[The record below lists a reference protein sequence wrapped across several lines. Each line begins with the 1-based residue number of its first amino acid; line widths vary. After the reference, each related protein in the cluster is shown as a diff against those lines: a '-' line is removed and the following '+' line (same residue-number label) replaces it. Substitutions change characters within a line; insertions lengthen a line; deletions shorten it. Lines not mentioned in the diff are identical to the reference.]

1 MLGQHGR
8 GITRAICTP
17 PARLLNKA
25 GVSPNSVTVTGT
37 IVASVAA
44 LALLPTGHL
53 VAGPLTIGFI
63 VFADSLDGT
72 MARLAG
78 QESLFGAF
86 LDSTLDRITDGA
98 IFAAFVLY
106 FAFHPSSVSAAGLI
120 AALAA
125 TVLGGVV
132 PYARARAE
140 ANGYCAAVGI
150 AERSDRLLISLLAAL
165 LVGLGLPEW
174 ILVGALAYL
183 ALAAAI
189 TVGQRIWAV
198 RTQIAAAR

>member
-8 GITRAICTP
+8 GFTRAICTP

-25 GVSPNSVTVTGT
+25 GVSPNSVTITGT
-37 IVASVAA
+37 LAASIAA
-44 LALLPTGHL
+44 LALLPSGHL

-78 QESLFGAF
+78 QESFFGAF

-98 IFAAFVLY
+98 IFTAFVLY
-106 FAFHPSSVSAAGLI
+106 FAFHPSSASTAGLI

-140 ANGYCAAVGI
+140 AGGYSAAVGI
-150 AERSDRLLISLLAAL
+150 AERSDRLLISLVAAFA
-165 LVGLGLPEW
+165 VGLGLPAW
-174 ILVGALAYL
+174 VLVVALAYL
-183 ALAAAI
+183 AVAAAI

-198 RTQIAAAR
+198 YSQTTNSR